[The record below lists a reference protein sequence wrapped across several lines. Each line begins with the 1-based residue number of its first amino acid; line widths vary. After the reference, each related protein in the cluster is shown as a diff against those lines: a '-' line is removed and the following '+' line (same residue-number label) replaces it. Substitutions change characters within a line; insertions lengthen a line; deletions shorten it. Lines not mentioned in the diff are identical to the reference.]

1 VSTINT
7 NPQET
12 LDLRSSSKLTKVQ
25 SRLLDQIADELK
37 PAYTDFVSEFFKDSS
52 HSIQWQLTPLMCRNT
67 NDCNLFKGL
76 CELEL
81 VKQYCSTG
89 KSGTII
95 LDSPFVFQSV
105 KNICHPKIK
114 IINTKGRFSGI
125 LRIIAK
131 NTKLFVVMLF
141 TFSSRF
147 IASLVIGK
155 RILPSEQSKITI
167 VDTVFYNTSFR
178 EKKFYDRHF
187 PGILEGLSGD
197 EIDSIFYI
205 GYYYRINN
213 LFDYFKKIKSSTSN
227 ILIIEE
233 FLKFRDYLYAISSFR
248 FLLKKKFKFVTF
260 QGCDVTS
267 LFLEC
272 YYENI
277 VNIGTSEGLLK
288 YRFISRIK
296 QSGIE
301 LRSALMW
308 FENQPNNRGMQI
320 GLNEFY
326 PNTPTNGYI
335 GFFNSNNVVGVY
347 PSAEELTAGVL
358 PHNISVIG
366 KKIVPEIKIFCPE
379 LNVMI
384 SPALRF
390 QNLLNLDQVLEPP
403 KFVLLVILPIFKQE
417 SYTIL
422 ESLYSVVRR
431 DSNVAVK
438 IKIHPGSNIKSI
450 EKFVS
455 GFGFVGCITEAPVYD
470 AILESSI
477 VMTSASSSAVEA
489 VLLGRPTLLLSD
501 CRGPTKNPIP
511 PGIPKDLYVVCYD
524 YRDIEY
530 NLRRYM
536 DSCVGTAALR
546 REAALQCRD
555 NYIEIYTPDASRKL
569 LGLDVL

>member
-7 NPQET
+7 SPKET
-12 LDLRSSSKLTKVQ
+12 LDLRQKSILTKEQAV
-25 SRLLDQIADELK
+25 LLDQIAGEIR
-37 PAYTDFVSEFFKDSS
+37 PAYTEFVSEFFKGSS

-67 NDCNLFKGL
+67 NDCNLFKSL
-76 CELEL
+76 CKLEL

-95 LDSPFVFQSV
+95 LDSPFVYQTV

-114 IINTKGRFSGI
+114 IVNTKGWFS
-125 LRIIAK
+125 RVFSIIAK
-131 NTKLFVVMLF
+131 NTKPFVVMMV

-147 IASLVIGK
+147 IASRVIG
-155 RILPSEQSKITI
+155 RRTLPAEQSKITI

-178 EKKFYDRHF
+178 EKEFYDRHF
-187 PGILEGLSGD
+187 PGMLEGLSGD

-248 FLLKKKFKFVTF
+248 FLFKNFKFVKF
-260 QGCDVTS
+260 RGCDITS
-267 LFLEC
+267 LFQEC

-288 YRFISRIK
+288 YRFISRLK
-296 QSGIE
+296 QRGVE
-301 LRSALMW
+301 LRSVLMW

-326 PNTPTNGYI
+326 PDTPTNGYI

-347 PSAEELTAGVL
+347 PSAEELTSGVL

-390 QNLLNLDQVLEPP
+390 QSLLNLGQVLEPP
-403 KFVLLVILPIFKQE
+403 KFVLLVVLPIFKQE

-455 GFGFVGCITEAPVYD
+455 GFGFARCITEVPVYD
-470 AILESSI
+470 AILESSV

-511 PGIPKDLYVVCYD
+511 PGIPKDLYAVCYD
-524 YRDIEY
+524 YRDIES
-530 NLRRYM
+530 NLRLYM
-536 DSCVGTAALR
+536 DSSVGTVVLR
-546 REAALQCRD
+546 REAASQCRN
-555 NYIEIYTPDASRKL
+555 NYIEIYTPDASREL
-569 LGLDVL
+569 LGLDVF